1 MPILITDFDGTY
13 ARRDFFDL
21 ILEHHDSSGGRA
33 GWQDFVDG
41 KVTLSE
47 GLNAVFTTLRT
58 DDAGAEALVAA
69 LDPAP
74 GTAEAVQRLQAAG
87 WEIIVASAGCGWYIE
102 RLLAQQGL
110 ALKVHASPGRFT
122 PETGLVMTPDPAGP
136 YFHPQSGIDKPAV
149 VRDALARDN
158 IVAYAGDS
166 QTDRAGA
173 LMVAPQ
179 MRFVTGWLQRKFA
192 AEGVEHV
199 PFGEWPEIADQLLVP
214 DTNAQMTD

>member
-1 MPILITDFDGTY
+1 MV
-13 ARRDFFDL
+13 
-21 ILEHHDSSGGRA
+21 GGL
-33 GWQDFVDG
+33 WNIKQEFG
-41 KVTLSE
+41 KNNLTRYK

-58 DDAGAEALVAA
+58 DDDGAKALVAA

-110 ALKVHASPGRFT
+110 ALTIQASGGRFT
-122 PETGLVMTPDPAGP
+122 PETELVMTPDPAGP

-149 VRDALARDN
+149 VRDTLARDN

-166 QTDRAGA
+166 LTDRAGA
-173 LMVAPQ
+173 LMVAPER
-179 MRFVTGWLQRKFA
+179 RFVTGWLQGKFA

-214 DTNAQMTD
+214 DTNSQMTD